1 MKIDDS
7 DLLPG
12 ERVILSKPANAVIRL
27 DEHGLSRLPADQ
39 LMRVMGFAG
48 KEAIGG
54 KLHLTS
60 YRLLFK
66 SHQVNRLTGAFS
78 LYLPTIT
85 GLHDRS
91 RWIAKKLEVATRLQ
105 TFEFVVWGV
114 PAFISSIQAQAGQIT
129 TAQALELA
137 ASQAGAGG
145 LAKNATLAKDVVKF
159 ALDALAV
166 VQNPLDA
173 ANLLNLLDLVTD
185 DVPATA

>member
-1 MKIDDS
+1 MKVEDS

-12 ERVILSKPANAVIRL
+12 ERVVLSKPANAVIRL
-27 DEHGLSRLPADQ
+27 DEHGLSRFPADQ

-54 KLHLTS
+54 KLHLTN
-60 YRLLFK
+60 YRLLFT
-66 SHQVNRLTGAFS
+66 SHRVNRLTGGFS
-78 LYLPTIT
+78 IYLPTIT

-91 RWIAKKLEVATRLQ
+91 RWIAKKLEVVTRLQ

-114 PAFISSIQAQAGQIT
+114 PAFISTIQARAGQIT
-129 TAQALELA
+129 TAQAMELA
-137 ASQAGAGG
+137 AAQAGGG
-145 LAKNATLAKDVVKF
+145 LEKNATLAKDVVKF
-159 ALDALAV
+159 ALEALSV

>member
-1 MKIDDS
+1 MKVEDA

-12 ERVILSKPANAVIRL
+12 ERVVLSKPANAVIRL
-27 DEHGLSRLPADQ
+27 DEHGLSRFPADH
-39 LMRVMGFAG
+39 LMRVTGFAG

-54 KLHLTS
+54 KLHLTN
-60 YRLLFK
+60 YRLFFK
-66 SHQVNRLTGAFS
+66 SHRVNRLTGAFS
-78 LYLPTIT
+78 IFLPTIT

-114 PAFISSIQAQAGQIT
+114 PAFIATIQAQASQIT
-129 TAQALELA
+129 AAQALELA
-137 ASQAGAGG
+137 ATQAGGG
-145 LAKNATLAKDVVKF
+145 LVKNATLAKDMARF